1 MVSVFTPHQQA
12 AAIDRFT
19 AQGVD
24 VLIVEVVESEIVVP
38 AIEKAGAA
46 GIPVIVADHR
56 IQGVETVCTVRSDNV
71 KGGEVAARY
80 LVDRLQ
86 GEGVIAH
93 LQGLLTSD
101 NGLDRSRGFRNVVDC
116 HTGIRIVETSSEW
129 TSDAGAAA
137 MRDLLAREPSVQA
150 LFANNDPLV
159 LGALEAIEEAGRARD
174 IVVAGYDALPN
185 ALLAIGAGRMA
196 VTVRQMPHAIGRL
209 ALEMAVRVHSGER
222 VPPVVE
228 TDVSLVTADNVAE
241 ASLATLPLFSRV
253 LRDLTESR
261 EALSEERTLL
271 RTLIDNLPDLIYVKD
286 DAGRFMVVNSAGLRH
301 VGAVSET
308 DVIGRT
314 DFDFFPAEL
323 AARYHANERPLLRS
337 GKPLINQ
344 EEPSTDSAGRT
355 LWLSTT
361 KVPIRDSS
369 GRIVGLVGMNRDIT
383 ARKLAEAEQARLA
396 AEHAALRRVA
406 TLVAGAASPHA
417 VFAAV
422 AEEVGRL
429 LRADRAFV
437 VRYDADETETVV
449 AAWSA
454 TGESVPA
461 RLHQPLG
468 VAHGLSVLVRETD
481 LPARADDSG
490 GDKATHDIRSTIAA
504 PITVDRRLWGV
515 MIVASAE
522 DDALQ
527 GRSEHR
533 LADFTELVATAI
545 ANAQAREELRRMADE
560 QAALRRVATLVA
572 RAAPPAEVFSEVAA
586 ETGQL
591 FAGESTL
598 VRYDRHD
605 TVTTVGSFSATGDAL
620 AVGTRSPLG
629 GRNAATLVRET
640 GHPARIDPYPVDDD
654 SPSTTP
660 APGSGG
666 RCAVGAPISV
676 GGGLWGAAIVVMP
689 REEGLPTDTE
699 QRLADF
705 ADLVATA
712 IANAHSRAELE
723 TSRAESRRT
732 AAEQAALRRVATLVA
747 RGVRASEI
755 FDAVTSE
762 TRGILEVDASE
773 LLRLESDG
781 GVTVVAADHA
791 LPLLPGVRQR
801 FVPAPGG
808 SIAQVL
814 STGRPAR
821 FERHPVGAG
830 TLDDRAG
837 PVGTSGALAA
847 PVVVNGRVWGVMSV
861 SWAEPRAMPPYGEE
875 RLVQFT
881 ELLATAIANADS
893 RDQLIASR
901 ARLVTEAD
909 AARRRVVRDLHDG
922 AQQRLVHAVITLGL
936 AEQALELDD
945 GTAQPL
951 IAEAMEHARRAN
963 EELRKLAHGILP
975 ADLAGGGL
983 RGGVDAIVERL
994 DLDVNVDLP
1003 AERFP
1008 AEIEV
1013 SAYFIVAEA
1022 LTNIVKHAHAESAEV
1037 TASVHDGTLQ
1047 VKIHD
1052 DGIGGADPGGHG
1064 LVGMHDRVTAL
1075 GGQLSIESPAGG
1087 GTLVAASLPIARA
1100 RPDAA

>member
-1 MVSVFTPHQQA
+1 
-12 AAIDRFT
+12 
-19 AQGVD
+19 
-24 VLIVEVVESEIVVP
+24 
-38 AIEKAGAA
+38 
-46 GIPVIVADHR
+46 
-56 IQGVETVCTVRSDNV
+56 
-71 KGGEVAARY
+71 
-80 LVDRLQ
+80 
-86 GEGVIAH
+86 
-93 LQGLLTSD
+93 
-101 NGLDRSRGFRNVVDC
+101 
-116 HTGIRIVETSSEW
+116 
-129 TSDAGAAA
+129 
-137 MRDLLAREPSVQA
+137 
-150 LFANNDPLV
+150 
-159 LGALEAIEEAGRARD
+159 
-174 IVVAGYDALPN
+174 
-185 ALLAIGAGRMA
+185 
-196 VTVRQMPHAIGRL
+196 
-209 ALEMAVRVHSGER
+209 
-222 VPPVVE
+222 
-228 TDVSLVTADNVAE
+228 
-241 ASLATLPLFSRV
+241 
-253 LRDLTESR
+253 
-261 EALSEERTLL
+261 
-271 RTLIDNLPDLIYVKD
+271 
-286 DAGRFMVVNSAGLRH
+286 
-301 VGAVSET
+301 
-308 DVIGRT
+308 
-314 DFDFFPAEL
+314 
-323 AARYHANERPLLRS
+323 
-337 GKPLINQ
+337 
-344 EEPSTDSAGRT
+344 
-355 LWLSTT
+355 
-361 KVPIRDSS
+361 
-369 GRIVGLVGMNRDIT
+369 MNRDIT
-383 ARKLAEAEQARLA
+383 AHKLAEAEQARLA

-406 TLVAGAASPHA
+406 TLVAGAAPPHA

-429 LRADRAFV
+429 LRAGRAFV

-468 VAHGLSVLVRETD
+468 GAHGLSALVRETG
-481 LPARADDSG
+481 LPARADGSG
-490 GDKATHDIRSTIAA
+490 GDKATLDIRSTIAA
-504 PITVDRRLWGV
+504 PVTVDRRLWGV

-522 DDALQ
+522 DDALHA
-527 GRSEHR
+527 RSEHR
-533 LADFTELVATAI
+533 LADFTELVAIAI

-572 RAAPPAEVFSEVAA
+572 RAAPPAEVFSVAAA

-660 APGSGG
+660 TPGSGG

-689 REEGLPTDTE
+689 REEGLDTDPE
-699 QRLADF
+699 RRLADF

-712 IANAHSRAELE
+712 IANAHRRAELE

-747 RGVRASEI
+747 RGMRASEI
-755 FDAVTSE
+755 FDAVTRE

-773 LLRLESDG
+773 LVRLESDG

-791 LPLLPGVRQR
+791 LPLLPGVGQR

-837 PVGTSGALAA
+837 PVGISGAVAA
-847 PVVVNGRVWGVMSV
+847 PIVVNGRVWGVMSV
-861 SWAEPRAMPPYGEE
+861 SWAEARAMPPYGEE

-881 ELLATAIANADS
+881 ELLATAIANADN

-909 AARRRVVRDLHDG
+909 AARRRIVRDLHDG
-922 AQQRLVHAVITLGL
+922 AQQRLVHTSLTLSL
-936 AEQALELDD
+936 AQGELEPDNGAAQA
-945 GTAQPL
+945 L
-951 IAEAMEHARRAN
+951 IAEALGHVQQAN
-963 EELRKLAHGILP
+963 EELRELSHGILP
-975 ADLAGGGL
+975 ADLAHGGL
-983 RGGVDAIVERL
+983 RGGIEAIVERL
-994 DLDVNVDLP
+994 DLAVKLELP
-1003 AERFP
+1003 RERFP
-1008 AEIEV
+1008 AEIEA

-1022 LTNIVKHAHAESAEV
+1022 LTNIVKHARAESAEV
-1037 TASVHDGTLQ
+1037 SASIRDGTLQ
-1047 VKIHD
+1047 VKVRD
-1052 DGIGGADPGGHG
+1052 DGVGGADPDGHG
-1064 LVGMHDRVTAL
+1064 LVGMNDRVTAL